1 MSTPVMSQRTS
12 TRSSKT
18 VKHVVS
24 SSSSRSS
31 PRSPTAISRTQE
43 KEELMDLNDRL
54 AIYIDK
60 VRSLESDNSRLMMQ
74 ISTVEETQMQEIANL
89 KYMYEKE
96 LADMRKLL
104 DDTAKDKARLQI
116 ELGKQRNELD
126 DMKPRY
132 RRMEK
137 DLEAANKRIQ
147 ALETSLGERDGRI
160 SAMLHEKK
168 QLDDLVNEL
177 RKNLAS
183 KEKQLQAAKKQV
195 EEETVLR
202 VDLENRIQSLRE
214 ELDFKKQMYDQEVK
228 EIRSKSTI
236 DFTEIDNQARS
247 EYESKLIE
255 SLQELREQ
263 HEAQTLQLRA
273 ETESMFESKVSD
285 LKALAE
291 RYRNAS
297 VSSQDDLRIMRTKV
311 DNLHSELNTIKSQ
324 NDALIARIKDL
335 EDQLKI
341 EQDNH
346 YEALNDRDKEL
357 QQLRDAMASQMLEY
371 EELLSI
377 KLSLDTE
384 IAAYRK
390 LLEGEESRLKITPS
404 PPRKTQISQRVSRGV
419 KRRRID
425 EEASTVQSST
435 TTGLVAIIERD
446 LKGDFIKLQNTSDQ
460 DQALGGW
467 TLKSQVDGG
476 DELNYKFSAKYVL
489 KASKEVTVWAAGS
502 GHGHN
507 PPSDLV
513 FKNQKS
519 WGIGKDV
526 VSTLVDAS
534 GEVMATRTVSTS
546 SISYNDDSQE
556 VGNEELFHQ
565 QTQGDQGKSCYIM

>member
-556 VGNEELFHQ
+556 
-565 QTQGDQGKSCYIM
+565 TQGDQGKSCYIM

>member
-565 QTQGDQGKSCYIM
+565 QGDQGKSCYIM

>member
-556 VGNEELFHQ
+556 
-565 QTQGDQGKSCYIM
+565 GDQGKSCYIM